1 MLLYKATCLRSTS
14 KSFFVSN
21 SLHNKQQS
29 TWSLYNLTPWYR
41 DTIAFSDV
49 YRKNWC
55 WSSLQQEITS
65 ASIPWLSLRWRISNP
80 LFWIYFLIYPILYYI
95 IFIVI
100 LLIKGCCQSF
110 DFLNKIRSYW
120 TTLTKIYNIIRLLIP
135 FPSFNKSYKN
145 FTQNFLYS
153 IFWWPTI

>member
-49 YRKNWC
+49 YCKNWC
-55 WSSLQQEITS
+55 WSSLQQEIIS
-65 ASIPWLSLRWRISNP
+65 ASIPWLSLSWRISNP
-80 LFWIYFLIYPILYYI
+80 FFWIYFLIYHLLYYI
-95 IFIVI
+95 IFIII

-110 DFLNKIRSYW
+110 DFLNKIRSHW
-120 TTLTKIYNIIRLLIP
+120 SILTKKYNYSRLWIP
-135 FPSFNKSYKN
+135 FPIFNKSNKN

-153 IFWWPTI
+153 IFWWSTI